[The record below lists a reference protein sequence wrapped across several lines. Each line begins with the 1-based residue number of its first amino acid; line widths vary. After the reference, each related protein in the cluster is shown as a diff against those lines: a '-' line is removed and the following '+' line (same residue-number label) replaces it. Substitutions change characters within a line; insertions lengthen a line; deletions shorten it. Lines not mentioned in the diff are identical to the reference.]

1 METKKYT
8 NHSFFWLNIANLFLW
23 VFILSINLPRKPF
36 DTSDILV
43 LSLVLLTLVTYLILV
58 IISGLGWH
66 SYLGISE
73 EGVKLKGCAKRIS
86 DKKKETIDD
95 IFIPWG
101 DVEEIKGGIG
111 GPTLVLKTGEKIMLT
126 QQMGVDSSTFR
137 SAFDRY
143 IFKQQQEEFKQLKDD
158 SDQLEIT
165 SVISAIDNDNKL

>member
-8 NHSFFWLNIANLFLW
+8 SHTFFWLNIAYLFLW
-23 VFILSINLPRKPF
+23 VFILSIHLYRKPSEIIV
-36 DTSDILV
+36 TILAF
-43 LSLVLLTLVTYLILV
+43 LFLAIYLILV
-58 IISGLGWH
+58 IESGLAWN
-66 SYLGISE
+66 SYLEISE

-111 GPTLVLKTGEKIMLT
+111 GPALVLKTGEKIMLT
-126 QQMGVDSSTFR
+126 RQMDVDSSTFR

-143 IFKQQQEEFKQLKDD
+143 IFKQQEEFKQLNND